1 VSAGRGFFLAVAG
14 NIGVGKTHVS
24 STLSQRLGWPVYYE
38 PVIENP
44 YLEDFYADMSRWSF
58 HLQMYFLSERYK
70 AQKRFVME
78 KRSFIQDRT
87 IYEDAEVFATT
98 LLRQGDMSRIDY
110 DTYRS
115 LFWEMVDGIRP
126 PDLILS
132 LKASIDTHVER
143 IHSRGRECEQGI
155 SREYLERLE
164 HAYGAW
170 MAEARDR
177 FEVLEVDTEAPDF
190 LDAGL
195 ERIYEDVRARAR
207 RLGALDA
214 GPGA

>member
-1 VSAGRGFFLAVAG
+1 MSAGRGFFLAVAG

-44 YLEDFYADMSRWSF
+44 YLEDFYADMARWSF

-115 LFWEMVDGIRP
+115 LFWEMVDGLRP
-126 PDLILS
+126 PDLILY

-143 IHSRGRECEQGI
+143 IQSRGRECEQGI
-155 SREYLERLE
+155 SREYLQRLE
-164 HAYGAW
+164 NAYAAW

-190 LDAGL
+190 LDDGL
-195 ERIYEDVRARAR
+195 ERIYRDVRARAR

-214 GPGA
+214 GPED